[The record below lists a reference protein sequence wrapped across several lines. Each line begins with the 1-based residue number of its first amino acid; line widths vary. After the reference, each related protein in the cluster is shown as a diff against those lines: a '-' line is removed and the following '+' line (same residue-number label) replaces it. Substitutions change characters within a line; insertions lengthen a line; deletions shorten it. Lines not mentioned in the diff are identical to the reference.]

1 MTLQCVSSN
10 VESKDI
16 FRKRTFG
23 RFACLPSE
31 SIVDRP
37 YEPYVERANNF
48 VGSNR
53 KRFFPEIDMVV
64 RETLFLRNAIG
75 LICKAYRALTDS
87 IATLEIGVHMISI
100 TANDQCNGEP
110 TPEGIHQDGNNLFCA
125 LLMSRECSGGESLI
139 FDLKN
144 NLVEKK
150 VMFNNFD
157 SLIAMDT
164 NLKHSVTSIEPLDNG
179 YGVRNTFII
188 DLYDP
193 ENLHLLFN
201 SSNFSAPESMLEKDV
216 IC

>member
-1 MTLQCVSSN
+1 MFKKIAETQKVITSALEKDFYSFANFSFLAESSPVEEIERIN
-10 VESKDI
+10 SAFANLPDDQYVESKDI

-100 TANDQCNGEP
+100 TANDQCNGGLP
-110 TPEGIHQDGNNLFCA
+110 A
-125 LLMSRECSGGESLI
+125 
-139 FDLKN
+139 
-144 NLVEKK
+144 
-150 VMFNNFD
+150 
-157 SLIAMDT
+157 
-164 NLKHSVTSIEPLDNG
+164 
-179 YGVRNTFII
+179 
-188 DLYDP
+188 
-193 ENLHLLFN
+193 
-201 SSNFSAPESMLEKDV
+201 
-216 IC
+216 